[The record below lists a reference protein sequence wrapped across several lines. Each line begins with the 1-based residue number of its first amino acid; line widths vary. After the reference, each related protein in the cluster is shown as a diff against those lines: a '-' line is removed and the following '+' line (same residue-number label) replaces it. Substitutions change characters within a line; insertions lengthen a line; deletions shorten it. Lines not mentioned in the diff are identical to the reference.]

1 MENSPNFSCHFWKR
15 KSVFLQILDQ
25 YSVLSN
31 ITLLYFFRSNI
42 IYFGQRHPFKS
53 ANVWD
58 FWVLESKFV
67 KLLMSILNWEVNSSS
82 IFAWFFILMTHNS
95 PVNFKLK
102 YFQLWIKEYHQ
113 GPYIETY
120 KCSGENLPSSLCY
133 FPSQKFVFL
142 QILPHSLVSWK
153 ITPPHF
159 FRSKITYFSRKGPM
173 KV

>member
-1 MENSPNFSCHFWKR
+1 M
-15 KSVFLQILDQ
+15 
-25 YSVLSN
+25 LSN
-31 ITLLYFFRSNI
+31 ITPLYFFRSNI

-53 ANVWD
+53 ANFWD
-58 FWVLESKFV
+58 FWVLESKFI
-67 KLLMSILNWEVNSSS
+67 KLLMPILNWEVSSSS

-95 PVNFKLK
+95 PVNFNLR
-102 YFQLWIKEYHQ
+102 YFQLQ

-120 KCSGENLPSSLCY
+120 KYSGENLPSSLCY

-159 FRSKITYFSRKGPM
+159 FRSNITYFWRKGPI